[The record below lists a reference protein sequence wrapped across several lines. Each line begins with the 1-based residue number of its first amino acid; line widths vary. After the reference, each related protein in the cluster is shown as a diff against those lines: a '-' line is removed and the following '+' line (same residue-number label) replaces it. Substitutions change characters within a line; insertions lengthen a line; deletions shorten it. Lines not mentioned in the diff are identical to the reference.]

1 MKVPLSVFSALPE
14 LGNEVHL
21 YTSMITSKT
30 DISLVGFTDEQQRIC
45 FNLLVSVS
53 GCGIKNSLSILSD
66 LTPGQVYRAIAENNN
81 AAISKVKSVGKKLSQ
96 RIVLELNSKIKS
108 FAQED
113 LEMKADAISD
123 KAQMAIGALIS
134 LGFKK
139 KEAEAAINRVN
150 PKFCVNPF
158 EVRIEQSLFAA
169 AAGLSSC
176 LLINRITPEG
186 LDVKGDEAFI
196 SP

>member
-1 MKVPLSVFSALPE
+1 MKVPLSVFSALPQ

-81 AAISKVKSVGKKLSQ
+81 AAISKAPSASDRFSATFAVTPLAEKYATSFLLIENTSLTVWYIITALMVRCCSENIVRAYLQ
-96 RIVLELNSKIKS
+96 RDTPPRGYDIKS
-108 FAQED
+108 FQ
-113 LEMKADAISD
+113 
-123 KAQMAIGALIS
+123 
-134 LGFKK
+134 
-139 KEAEAAINRVN
+139 N
-150 PKFCVNPF
+150 P
-158 EVRIEQSLFAA
+158 IA
-169 AAGLSSC
+169 
-176 LLINRITPEG
+176 
-186 LDVKGDEAFI
+186 
-196 SP
+196 

>member
-66 LTPGQVYRAIAENNN
+66 LTPGQVYQAIAENNN

-113 LEMKADAISD
+113 LEMKDDAISD

-139 KEAEAAINRVN
+139 KEAEAAINQTDTLLSV
-150 PKFCVNPF
+150 
-158 EVRIEQSLFAA
+158 EQM
-169 AAGLSSC
+169 
-176 LLINRITPEG
+176 
-186 LDVKGDEAFI
+186 I
-196 SP
+196 SNALKKLCDTNWFQK